1 MLFIPI
7 TIGAAALQVARNAMQ
22 KSLLEGGG
30 PWGATLVRFLF
41 GLPFSL
47 VFVGMAFA
55 IWPHAEPDFNPRF
68 WLMSAV
74 GGLAQIAA
82 TAALLVSIQRSGFG
96 LAAVFQQSSLPFAAV
111 MGWLVLGEGLTGS
124 GWLGIVLASLAL
136 FVLSWPTRGVI
147 AVGGPG
153 GAVLGLLSGALY
165 AVALNAFR
173 AASLALEPTYPVVA
187 AVLTNSVTQ
196 AVQAAGMVLWLV
208 ARDRSALMAVL
219 RAWRQSLGAGFF
231 GAAASALWLVALG
244 LAPAAQV
251 RAVGVLE
258 MPIAAMTGRK
268 LFAERLSFRQVML
281 GALVAIGVVLA
292 ALG

>member
-1 MLFIPI
+1 MRC
-7 TIGAAALQVARNAMQ
+7 V
-22 KSLLEGGG
+22 
-30 PWGATLVRFLF
+30 
-41 GLPFSL
+41 
-47 VFVGMAFA
+47 
-55 IWPHAEPDFNPRF
+55 
-68 WLMSAV
+68 
-74 GGLAQIAA
+74 AA

-147 AVGGPG
+147 AEGGPG

-196 AVQAAGMVLWLV
+196 APRAQALAQANPASSTQRNTVPPATRPAWGWAPCGAKNRRVMDCMPVL
-208 ARDRSALMAVL
+208 
-219 RAWRQSLGAGFF
+219 
-231 GAAASALWLVALG
+231 
-244 LAPAAQV
+244 P
-251 RAVGVLE
+251 E
-258 MPIAAMTGRK
+258 TG
-268 LFAERLSFRQVML
+268 
-281 GALVAIGVVLA
+281 
-292 ALG
+292 

>member
-1 MLFIPI
+1 M
-7 TIGAAALQVARNAMQ
+7 
-22 KSLLEGGG
+22 
-30 PWGATLVRFLF
+30 
-41 GLPFSL
+41 
-47 VFVGMAFA
+47 
-55 IWPHAEPDFNPRF
+55 
-68 WLMSAV
+68 
-74 GGLAQIAA
+74 
-82 TAALLVSIQRSGFG
+82 
-96 LAAVFQQSSLPFAAV
+96 
-111 MGWLVLGEGLTGS
+111 
-124 GWLGIVLASLAL
+124 
-136 FVLSWPTRGVI
+136 
-147 AVGGPG
+147 
-153 GAVLGLLSGALY
+153 LGLLSGALY